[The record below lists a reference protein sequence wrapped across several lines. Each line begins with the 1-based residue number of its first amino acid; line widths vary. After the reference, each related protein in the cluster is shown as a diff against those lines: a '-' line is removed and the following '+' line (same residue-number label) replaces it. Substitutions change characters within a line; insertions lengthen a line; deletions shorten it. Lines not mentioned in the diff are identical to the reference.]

1 MLYWTDWGAH
11 SIEAANTSGVNRRKL
26 ITTGVFWPNGLTID
40 TFESRM
46 FWVDAKIDR
55 YVGEFTYIYFSR
67 KYFGTSLITR
77 KESRNTPLK
86 W

>member
-55 YVGEFTYIYFSR
+55 YVGEFTYIYFP
-67 KYFGTSLITR
+67 G
-77 KESRNTPLK
+77 NTLGHRLYYSK
-86 W
+86 GKQEHSS